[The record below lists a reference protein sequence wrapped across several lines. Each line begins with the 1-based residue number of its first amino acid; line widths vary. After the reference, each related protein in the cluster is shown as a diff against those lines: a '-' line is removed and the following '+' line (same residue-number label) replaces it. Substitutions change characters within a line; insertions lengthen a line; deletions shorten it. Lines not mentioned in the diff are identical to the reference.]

1 MARTAYLNLDGEVYS
16 IEVSAHAVHRS
27 NNRFEGQGINSDF
40 IIGRL
45 EVLLMNPTIVD
56 LVLNEIRYGESFILE
71 DHIMGI
77 SLAIA
82 HNYYSGEGSLSV
94 ITIRNFLSAG
104 EGQKIVDVFKRA
116 GEEIVELFTIK
127 NGRKVRLE
135 VVA

>member
-1 MARTAYLNLDGEVYS
+1 
-16 IEVSAHAVHRS
+16 
-27 NNRFEGQGINSDF
+27 
-40 IIGRL
+40 
-45 EVLLMNPTIVD
+45 MNPTIVD